1 MLTVKPI
8 SDNPLYPLPGD
19 YHSLTRQG
27 RSNGQR
33 AARVNACRQWMLPHL
48 DDAQRGTV
56 FNQCVV
62 FFDHT
67 YLRATEHYEPGF
79 YDMPPCED
87 APFFGHA
94 RSAFGTYKANL
105 IIFPRGYAKSTLSEQ
120 CTLLRTIA
128 CPMFSTLYATN
139 IHLNAKKRGTRLR
152 YQCFHNVL
160 IEKDWGPE
168 YGGLLKPARGEQS
181 TGVDHFVLT
190 NGSEILTRSV
200 GSEVRGLR
208 VRRAVVDDVEA
219 DEAVSTSMTTRRE
232 EVDRFINTIVVPMI
246 LRPGCGVDWLAT
258 FISKQHFAWK
268 AMQVQMVGGREV
280 AKDLRFQNWNRMFMP
295 AAVSS
300 EDGLISSWPDLYPAT
315 DAEVESNP
323 NLKGRTSLETTRRIM
338 GDRRFFAEYMGR
350 PADGGAKF
358 FPELTPERHGWW
370 LEHSDEE
377 ASTSPRD
384 SKALFCYS
392 HGGTVIKEPLPRFL
406 NSVRLFMHC
415 DYAYTHHNNSDFKA
429 VGLFAFLKGPGLRF
443 CLDLW
448 AAQCVPN
455 KFTRA
460 ILLMADRWKCPLV
473 YVEAIKEGMTLYD
486 DLRSVISTR
495 VAKTF
500 GVTFFPKIAKQP
512 STMAAKT
519 DRIAA
524 LEPLLDNDLFKF
536 PLSKAN
542 QGAWP
547 MLFQQ
552 IDEFSPEAR
561 DGGLQNDDC
570 LDLCA
575 MTRDVVAGHLPRSKD
590 EEQPAPDD
598 PFAQIQKG
606 NLTAPD
612 GTPYAFGLDLSKIP
626 PSKIQELLNARDAAR
641 PRRHSR
647 A

>member
-1 MLTVKPI
+1 LT
-8 SDNPLYPLPGD
+8 D
-19 YHSLTRQG
+19 T
-27 RSNGQR
+27 
-33 AARVNACRQWMLPHL
+33 
-48 DDAQRGTV
+48 QRGTV
-56 FNQCVV
+56 FNLCVV
-62 FFDHT
+62 FFDRT
-67 YLRATEHYEPGF
+67 YLRATENYEPTF

-87 APFFGHA
+87 APFFEHA

-105 IIFPRGYAKSTLSEQ
+105 MIFSRGYAKSTLSEQ
-120 CTLLRTIA
+120 CTLLRTIS

-152 YQCFHNVL
+152 YQCFNNIL

-168 YGGLLKPARGEQS
+168 YGGSLKPARGEQS

-190 NGSEILTRSV
+190 NGSEILVRSV

-219 DEAVSTSMTTRRE
+219 DESVSTSMTTRRE
-232 EVDRFINTIVVPMI
+232 EVDRFINSLVVPMV

-268 AMQVQMVGGREV
+268 AMQVQRVGGIEV
-280 AKDLRFQNWNRMFMP
+280 AKDVRFQNWNRMFMP
-295 AAVSS
+295 AAVST
-300 EDGLISSWPDLYPAT
+300 ENGLVSSWPDLYPAT
-315 DAEVESNP
+315 DAEVQNNP
-323 NLKGRTSLETTRRIM
+323 RLKDRTSLETTRRLM

-350 PADGGAKF
+350 PADGGARF
-358 FPELTPERHGWW
+358 FPELSTERHGWW
-370 LEHSDEE
+370 LENSDEE
-377 ASTSPRD
+377 ATTNPRA
-384 SKALFCYS
+384 SKALFCYC
-392 HGGTVIKEPLPRFL
+392 HGGTVIRDPLPKFL
-406 NSVRLFMHC
+406 ASVRLFMHC
-415 DYAYTHHNNSDFKA
+415 DYAYTHHTNSDFKA

-448 AAQCVPN
+448 AAQCVPT

-460 ILLMADRWKCPLV
+460 ILVMADRWKCPLV

-495 VAKTF
+495 MATTF
-500 GVTFFPKIAKQP
+500 GVSFFPKVAKQP
-512 STMAAKT
+512 NTMAAKT

-524 LEPLLDNDLFKF
+524 LEPIFDNDLFKF
-536 PLSKAN
+536 PLFKSG

-552 IDEFSPEAR
+552 IEEFSPEAR

-570 LDLCA
+570 IDLCA
-575 MTRDVVAGHLPRSKD
+575 MTRDVISGHMPRAKED
-590 EEQPAPDD
+590 EPVDESNPLEQ
-598 PFAQIQKG
+598 IKRG

-612 GTPYAFGLDLSKIP
+612 GTPYAFALDLSKT
-626 PSKIQELLNARDAAR
+626 SSSQIQEILHARDAQR
-641 PRRHSR
+641 PRHKSR